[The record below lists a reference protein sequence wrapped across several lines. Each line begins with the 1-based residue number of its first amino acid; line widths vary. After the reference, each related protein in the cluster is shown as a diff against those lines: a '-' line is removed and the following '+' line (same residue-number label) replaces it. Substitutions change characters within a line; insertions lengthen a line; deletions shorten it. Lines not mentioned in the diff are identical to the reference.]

1 MAISGC
7 LELLEPFVQSGRGP
21 RLRANAL
28 RAASRGGR
36 LTRQLLAFSRR
47 QHLQPEPVD
56 LNALVAGMA
65 ELLES
70 TLGRGVE
77 VVTELE
83 EAAWPAMADVPQIE
97 LVLLNLAINAR
108 DAMAGGG
115 RLTIRTGCTRTG
127 PPARAEDPPAG
138 EYAVLDVSDTGTGMT
153 AQVLARAF
161 EPFFTT
167 KEVGLGSG
175 LGLPQVLGVAQQ
187 LGGGVAITSHPGQG
201 TNIRVYLPRAF
212 AAPGSLARPEKP
224 ASSAEILSGTRLL
237 LVDDDSDVREIARE
251 MLEEMG
257 ATVSD
262 AENAAAA
269 MLRLR
274 TGGHIDLVLAD
285 LTMPQ
290 TTGIELA
297 REIAIILPNLPVVL
311 MTGYGASAM
320 VDQGPNIRGTLQKP
334 FRADTLG
341 KLLAG
346 LLGREEVVG

>member
-1 MAISGC
+1 MQA
-7 LELLEPFVQSGRGP
+7 GRGP

-28 RAASRGGR
+28 RATSRGGR

-47 QHLQPEPVD
+47 QHLQPESVD
-56 LNALVAGMA
+56 LNTLVAGMT

-77 VVTELE
+77 VTTQLD
-83 EAAWPAMADVPQIE
+83 AAVWPAMADIPQLE

-108 DAMAGGG
+108 DAMQGGG
-115 RLTIRTGCTRTG
+115 RLTIRTTCARTG
-127 PPARAEDPPAG
+127 APGRAEDPPAG
-138 EYAVLDVSDTGTGMT
+138 EYAVLEIADTGSGMPPH
-153 AQVLARAF
+153 VLARAF

-167 KEVGLGSG
+167 KDIGLGSG

-187 LGGGVAITSHPGQG
+187 LGGGVSITSQVGRG
-201 TNIRVYLPRAF
+201 TIVRVFLPRASSE
-212 AAPGSLARPEKP
+212 PGSPARPEKP
-224 ASSAEILSGTRLL
+224 AHATEMLAGTRLL
-237 LVDDDSDVREIARE
+237 LVDDDGDVREIARE

-274 TGGHIDLVLAD
+274 TGGDIDLVLAD

-290 TTGIELA
+290 VTGIELA
-297 REIAIILPNLPVVL
+297 REIATFLPNLPVVL
-311 MTGYGASAM
+311 MTGYGVSAM
-320 VDQGPNIRGTLQKP
+320 PEQEPNIKGMLQKP

-341 KLLAG
+341 KLLAE
-346 LLGREEVVG
+346 LLGKEELLF